1 MSIHRNVVN
10 INVLANDT
18 IFTICTYL
26 LDGDLCSVA
35 KVDKRLNNI
44 VNNIFLNRAYEFGLN
59 KIEKR
64 SDKKNEKI
72 SWKQNVQQAKKHLSD
87 LYNMVAILSGKELT
101 YCPCKSPGFEEAIF
115 LRSIVVYHKKPSE
128 DQGQEIKKIDPPPT
142 QSTIKNSTK
151 EYKAC
156 IKTILTKSIKKHLEN
171 NLRREVSLC
180 KKISMWTKS
189 SEKIVENFEIIF
201 Y

>member
-1 MSIHRNVVN
+1 MSIHLNDAN
-10 INVLANDT
+10 INVLVNDP
-18 IFTICTYL
+18 IFIICTYL
-26 LDGDLCSVA
+26 LDGDICSLAMVN
-35 KVDKRLNNI
+35 KRLNKI
-44 VNNIFLNRAYEFGLN
+44 VNDVFLNRANHFGLN

-64 SDKKNEKI
+64 SDKKIEKI

-101 YCPCKSPGFEEAIF
+101 YFPCKSPGFEEAIF
-115 LRSIVVYHKKPSE
+115 FRSIVVYHKKPSE
-128 DQGQEIKKIDPPPT
+128 DQGQEIKKIDPPRT
-142 QSTIKNSTK
+142 LSTIKNSTK